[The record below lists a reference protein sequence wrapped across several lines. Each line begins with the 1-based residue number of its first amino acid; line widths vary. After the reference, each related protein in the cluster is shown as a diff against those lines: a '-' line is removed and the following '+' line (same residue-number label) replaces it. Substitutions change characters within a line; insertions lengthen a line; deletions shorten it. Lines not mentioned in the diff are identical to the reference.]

1 MAKNKKEYTAPTAE
15 QKQQVDAASQN
26 GSEKTEV
33 DFVKELTAE
42 SALLIANLS
51 FQGKTA
57 LAGMLSQVSG
67 FSVED
72 VLPDKLE
79 DSAKMEEVDAALA
92 NKLIDGVRTSFASDA
107 KETGNA
113 TLLIATHAAATALL
127 FYDEILRVSAKME
140 GEPSEENKKT
150 ME

>member
-1 MAKNKKEYTAPTAE
+1 MTKKKDYISPIVEERVPENPETV
-15 QKQQVDAASQN
+15 KQ
-26 GSEKTEV
+26 EI
-33 DFVKELTAE
+33 DFVKELTSE

-72 VLPDKLE
+72 ALPDKIE
-79 DSAKMEEVDAALA
+79 DSSKMEDVDAALA
-92 NKLIDGVRTSFASDA
+92 NKLIEGVRTSFAEDA
-107 KETGNA
+107 KTTGNA

-140 GEPSEENKKT
+140 SEQTEK
-150 ME
+150 